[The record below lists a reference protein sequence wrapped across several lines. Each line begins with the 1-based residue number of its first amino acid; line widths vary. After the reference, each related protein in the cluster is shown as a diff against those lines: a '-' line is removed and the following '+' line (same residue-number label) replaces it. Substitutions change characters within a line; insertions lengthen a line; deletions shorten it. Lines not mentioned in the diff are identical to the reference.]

1 MNRIFCLMGKSASG
15 KDKLFKALLTDE
27 TLNLKKVVSYTTR
40 PIREKEKDGRE
51 YFFVGEDDF
60 LRMKEKGLVIEERH
74 YETRL
79 GRWYYFTAD
88 DGQIDLTE
96 NSYLIIG
103 TLESYL
109 SLCRYFG
116 NDAVVPVYVE
126 TEDGERL
133 IRAIE
138 REKKQPVPRYEE
150 MCRRFLA
157 DAEDFSEEKLAAAG
171 ISKRFANPDG
181 ALESCEAQIAAYIKE
196 RIGDH
201 G

>member
-157 DAEDFSEEKLAAAG
+157 DAEDFSEEKLAADG

-181 ALESCEAQIAAYIKE
+181 ALGSCEAQIASYIKE